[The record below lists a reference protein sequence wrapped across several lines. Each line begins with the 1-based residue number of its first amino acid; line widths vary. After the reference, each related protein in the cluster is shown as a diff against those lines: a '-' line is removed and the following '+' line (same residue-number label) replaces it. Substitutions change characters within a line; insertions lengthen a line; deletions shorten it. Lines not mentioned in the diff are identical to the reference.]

1 MFIPKLKKYLNNL
14 NNKMI
19 ILAIYLLLFNLILQ
33 VLLKLENGIFIKI
46 KFNKMILVFRH
57 YLKV

>member
-1 MFIPKLKKYLNNL
+1 MFILKLRKYSNNL
-14 NNKMI
+14 NNKTI

-33 VLLKLENGIFIKI
+33 VLLKLENGMFIKI